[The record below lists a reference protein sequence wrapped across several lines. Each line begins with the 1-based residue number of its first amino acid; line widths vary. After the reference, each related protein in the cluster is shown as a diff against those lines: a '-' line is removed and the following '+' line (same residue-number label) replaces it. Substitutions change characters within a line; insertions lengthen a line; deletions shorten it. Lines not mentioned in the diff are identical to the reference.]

1 MPTKDG
7 ITPDHPLPVFLSDAE
22 EPEQPG
28 IWRAWDTA
36 LVPTQI
42 LKTSILGVT
51 AVAIVFALLLVGNPL
66 VLFANAPAL
75 LADLSAPKPA
85 TDAST
90 PIIQPTAGTQALP
103 PTASE
108 AAPTGDE
115 AAAAFKTAYQNQAEI
130 REPEAESLLNRFQAW
145 AAEEDARAQAAPA
158 QPGQD
163 DVQSQPVRD
172 AQSQP
177 VQDAE
182 PQPVADAEPEV
193 RHLRKHRQVR
203 REQNA
208 RAEIRTEQNL
218 LAKLRQKPHAQGQ
231 VRPVQDARIQ
241 DRPVQDART
250 QDRPAQDVQAPSLW
264 QSLGLRN

>member
-28 IWRAWDTA
+28 IWRAWDTP
-36 LVPTQI
+36 LISTQL

-51 AVAIVFALLLVGNPL
+51 AAAIVFALLLVGNPL

-75 LADLSAPKPA
+75 LADLSAPKPG

-90 PIIQPTAGTQALP
+90 PIIQPTAGTQAFP

-130 REPEAESLLNRFQAW
+130 REPEAESLLNRFQTW
-145 AAEEDARAQAAPA
+145 AAEEDARARAAPA
-158 QPGQD
+158 QPVQD
-163 DVQSQPVRD
+163 D

-250 QDRPAQDVQAPSLW
+250 QDRPTQDTQAPSLW

>member
-28 IWRAWDTA
+28 IWRAWDAA

-51 AVAIVFALLLVGNPL
+51 AAAIVFALLLVGNPL

-75 LADLSAPKPA
+75 LADLSAPKPG

-90 PIIQPTAGTQALP
+90 PIIQPTDGTQALP

-108 AAPTGDE
+108 TPAGDE
-115 AAAAFKTAYQNQAEI
+115 AAGAFKTAYQNQAEI
-130 REPEAESLLNRFQAW
+130 RQPEAESLLNRFQAW
-145 AAEEDARAQAAPA
+145 AAAEDARAPAA
-158 QPGQD
+158 QPLQ
-163 DVQSQPVRD
+163 DVQSQPVQD
-172 AQSQP
+172 VQSQP

-182 PQPVADAEPEV
+182 PRPVADAEPEV
-193 RHLRKHRQVR
+193 RHPRKHRQVR
-203 REQNA
+203 PEQNA

-218 LAKLRQKPHAQGQ
+218 LAKLRRKPHAQEQ
-231 VRPVQDARIQ
+231 V
-241 DRPVQDART
+241 RPVQDART

>member
-7 ITPDHPLPVFLSDAE
+7 TTPDHPLPVFLSDAE

-75 LADLSAPKPA
+75 LTDLSAPKPA
-85 TDAST
+85 TST
-90 PIIQPTAGTQALP
+90 PIVQPTAGTQALP

-163 DVQSQPVRD
+163 DVQSQPVQD

-231 VRPVQDARIQ
+231 VRPVQDAR
-241 DRPVQDART
+241 T

>member
-28 IWRAWDTA
+28 IWRAWDTP
-36 LVPTQI
+36 LISTQL

-51 AVAIVFALLLVGNPL
+51 AAAIVFALLLVGNPL

-75 LADLSAPKPA
+75 LADLSAPKPG

-90 PIIQPTAGTQALP
+90 PIIQPTAGTQAFP

-108 AAPTGDE
+108 AGPTGDE

-130 REPEAESLLNRFQAW
+130 REPEAESLLNRFQTW
-145 AAEEDARAQAAPA
+145 AAEEDARARAATA
-158 QPGQD
+158 QPVQD
-163 DVQSQPVRD
+163 D

-193 RHLRKHRQVR
+193 RHPRKHRQVR

-250 QDRPAQDVQAPSLW
+250 QDRPTQDTQAPSLW

>member
-36 LVPTQI
+36 LIPTQI

-51 AVAIVFALLLVGNPL
+51 AAAIVFAILLVGNPL

-163 DVQSQPVRD
+163 DVQSQPV
-172 AQSQP
+172 
-177 VQDAE
+177 QDAE

-231 VRPVQDARIQ
+231 VRPVQDAR
-241 DRPVQDART
+241 T
-250 QDRPAQDVQAPSLW
+250 QDRPAAQDVQAPSLW

>member
-36 LVPTQI
+36 LISSQT
-42 LKTSILGVT
+42 LKTSILGV
-51 AVAIVFALLLVGNPL
+51 AAAAIVFALLLVGNPL

-75 LADLSAPKPA
+75 LADLSAPKPG

-90 PIIQPTAGTQALP
+90 PTIQPTAGTQALP

-108 AAPTGDE
+108 APTGDE
-115 AAAAFKTAYQNQAEI
+115 TAAAFKTAYQNQAEI
-130 REPEAESLLNRFQAW
+130 RQPLAESLLNQFQAW

-158 QPGQD
+158 QP
-163 DVQSQPVRD
+163 
-172 AQSQP
+172 

-182 PQPVADAEPEV
+182 PQPVADAEPQV
-193 RHLRKHRQVR
+193 RPMRKHRQVR
-203 REQNA
+203 RVQNA
-208 RAEIRTEQNL
+208 RAEIQAEQNL
-218 LAKLRQKPHAQGQ
+218 LAKLRRKPNAQGQ
-231 VRPVQDARIQ
+231 VRPVQDARTQ
-241 DRPVQDART
+241 DRPVQDA
-250 QDRPAQDVQAPSLW
+250 QAPSLW

>member
-7 ITPDHPLPVFLSDAE
+7 TTPDHPLPVFLSDAE

-51 AVAIVFALLLVGNPL
+51 AAAIVFALLLVGNPL

-163 DVQSQPVRD
+163 DVQSQPV
-172 AQSQP
+172 
-177 VQDAE
+177 QDAE

-231 VRPVQDARIQ
+231 VRPVQDAR
-241 DRPVQDART
+241 T

>member
-22 EPEQPG
+22 EPEQSG
-28 IWRAWDTA
+28 IWRAWHTA
-36 LVPTQI
+36 LAPTQI

-51 AVAIVFALLLVGNPL
+51 AAAIVFALLLVGNPL

-90 PIIQPTAGTQALP
+90 PIIQPTDGTQALP
-103 PTASE
+103 LTASE
-108 AAPTGDE
+108 TPAGDE

-130 REPEAESLLNRFQAW
+130 RQPDAESLLNRFQAW
-145 AAEEDARAQAAPA
+145 AAEEDARTQAAAA
-158 QPGQD
+158 QPVQD
-163 DVQSQPVRD
+163 DVQPQPVQD

-193 RHLRKHRQVR
+193 RHMRKHRQVR

-218 LAKLRQKPHAQGQ
+218 LAKLRPKPHAQGQ
-231 VRPVQDARIQ
+231 V
-241 DRPVQDART
+241 RPVQDART